1 MLKINVHTE
10 RWEIYMNGSK
20 AQNKNGFT
28 IIEVVLVLAI
38 AALIFLMVFIALPA
52 LQRNQRDTQR
62 KDDIGRTLTAVNN
75 YQSNNRG
82 KLPHQGTGSGS
93 DTEKWNE
100 FGEKYLKSADGEFE
114 DPSEGEPYA
123 FIVRTDT
130 VQPNSDNNRGE
141 IFVNADATCG
151 DDGDVNTNAGTRKV
165 ALRIALEGG
174 GVYCQSN

>member
-1 MLKINVHTE
+1 
-10 RWEIYMNGSK
+10 MNGSK

-82 KLPHQGTGSGS
+82 KLPHQGSGTGT
-93 DTEKWNE
+93 DTAKWDA
-100 FGEKYLKSADGEFE
+100 FGEKYLKSDSGEFE
-114 DPSEGEPYA
+114 DPSEGTAYA

-130 VQPNSDNNRGE
+130 VQPSWDDNPGE

-151 DDGDVNTNAGTRKV
+151 DDGDINQNAGTRKV
-165 ALRIALEGG
+165 AVRIALEGG

>member
-1 MLKINVHTE
+1 
-10 RWEIYMNGSK
+10 MNGTK

-62 KDDIGRTLTAVNN
+62 KDDIGRVLTAVNN

-82 KLPHQGTGSGS
+82 KLPHQSTGTES
-93 DTEKWNE
+93 DAAKWIS
-100 FGEKYLKSADGEFE
+100 FKKKYLQTEGDSFA
-114 DPSEGEPYA
+114 DPSGENEDSTDNGGGYK
-123 FIVRTDT
+123 FIEKAVGD
-130 VQPNSDNNRGE
+130 SDPE
-141 IFVNADATCG
+141 WSTTADQGVVYFTTAATCA
-151 DDGDVNTNAGTRKV
+151 DDGAVTGGAGARKV

-174 GVYCQSN
+174 GTYCQSN